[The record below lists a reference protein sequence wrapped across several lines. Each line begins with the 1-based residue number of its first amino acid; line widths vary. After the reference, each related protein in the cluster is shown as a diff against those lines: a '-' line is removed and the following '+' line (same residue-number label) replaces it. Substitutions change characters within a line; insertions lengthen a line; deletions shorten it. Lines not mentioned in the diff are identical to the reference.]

1 MISRESSDRSDVFR
15 SFGLVL
21 FFSLLGLVTYS
32 VARSKPEKLPSKV
45 SNEDIDKNELLS
57 NNIVAHLKGVLDD
70 RGIKNTEIKE
80 VYSLTKDNES
90 EKISVS
96 VTNESANGASIE
108 KIHLALKKTPSGD
121 TEISEIKLSKKLSE
135 KATTGRS
142 EKPFG
147 VKTGYSDDVLFV
159 VDYFISALR
168 DLNYESAISYC
179 LPDQSLVQKIA
190 GLCIM
195 IETADFKVSEEYPI
209 EVLSTYENSS
219 IFRINFHSLNYQ
231 KNFHF
236 TIGLELD
243 YEVQNPLWKISKIHL
258 DEAFA
263 SYFSPEDSK
272 LPFVPIRTNLNE
284 GDCLVVYFDFK
295 SSELSR
301 RTQKQLLILKNFLD
315 VFNNNSLKI
324 YGHADE
330 IGSQDFNMN
339 LSIERATE
347 VKKFLISN
355 GIENSKIN
363 IYGKGES
370 QEWLPN
376 RLSSGTDN
384 PIGRSYNR
392 RVEIFVD

>member
-1 MISRESSDRSDVFR
+1 MENIKDSSRRSIR
-15 SFGLVL
+15 
-21 FFSLLGLVTYS
+21 
-32 VARSKPEKLPSKV
+32 
-45 SNEDIDKNELLS
+45 
-57 NNIVAHLKGVLDD
+57 
-70 RGIKNTEIKE
+70 
-80 VYSLTKDNES
+80 
-90 EKISVS
+90 
-96 VTNESANGASIE
+96 
-108 KIHLALKKTPSGD
+108 
-121 TEISEIKLSKKLSE
+121 
-135 KATTGRS
+135 
-142 EKPFG
+142 
-147 VKTGYSDDVLFV
+147 
-159 VDYFISALR
+159 FI
-168 DLNYESAISYC
+168 
-179 LPDQSLVQKIA
+179 
-190 GLCIM
+190 
-195 IETADFKVSEEYPI
+195 
-209 EVLSTYENSS
+209 
-219 IFRINFHSLNYQ
+219 
-231 KNFHF
+231 
-236 TIGLELD
+236 
-243 YEVQNPLWKISKIHL
+243 
-258 DEAFA
+258 
-263 SYFSPEDSK
+263 FSPEDSK

-295 SSELSR
+295 SSELSH

-347 VKKFLISN
+347 VKKFLMSN